1 MKKHLSRCLITLLL
15 AALFVTAIP
24 LTAQAGPIEKTY
36 KIRIADGIDEEIPSP
51 DGSWIDDVHVVS
63 GELPYGVV
71 IGCKQ
76 DIMYIIGVPAF
87 VGDYVALVEME
98 IGGGAY
104 QYRIHII
111 VYDPNAPVT
120 ITKHPTGETVTE
132 GESAI
137 FISRADNA
145 SEIIW
150 RLVSP
155 DTATTINCADAPAY
169 FPGLQVLG
177 LGTET
182 LTLLNIPLSLDGWK
196 VEAKFG
202 GVGGPVFSHGAKITV
217 LKAKLDPPVINIHPV
232 GADVPSGQSYTFTVK
247 ATAAKGNLRYQWY
260 RAESDSANG
269 FAIPGATGT
278 SLTVTESVGD
288 GYYYAG
294 VWCEDG
300 IRSSDIVLS
309 NIAVLHFL
317 APPSSPPPS
326 SPPPSSPPPEVSPSS
341 QPDVEP
347 QPTDDGSQPDPAAQ
361 PEQSPVPAP
370 VRPQNPIQDNS
381 RLYLLIAL
389 AAAVVL
395 LIICIVI
402 IILRRKSY

>member
-15 AALFVTAIP
+15 AALFVTSIP
-24 LTAQAGPIEKTY
+24 LTAQAAVIEKTY
-36 KIRIADGIDEEIPSP
+36 KVILSHGIDEEIPSP
-51 DGSWIDDVHVVS
+51 DGSWISDVVVVS

-71 IGCKQ
+71 VGCHE

-87 VGDYVALVEME
+87 AGTYEARVDME

-104 QYRIHII
+104 QYLIRII
-111 VYDPNAPVT
+111 VTDPNAPVT

-132 GESAI
+132 GDSAL
-137 FISRADNA
+137 FIARADNA

-202 GVGGPVFSHGAKITV
+202 GVGGPVYSHGAKITV

-269 FAIPGATGT
+269 FAVPGATGT

-288 GYYYAG
+288 GYY
-294 VWCEDG
+294 
-300 IRSSDIVLS
+300 S
-309 NIAVLHFL
+309 
-317 APPSSPPPS
+317 
-326 SPPPSSPPPEVSPSS
+326 PPSSPPPEVSPSP

>member
-24 LTAQAGPIEKTY
+24 LTAQAAVIEKTY
-36 KIRIADGIDEEIPSP
+36 KVILSHGIDEEIPSP
-51 DGSWIDDVHVVS
+51 DGSWISDVVVVS

-71 IGCKQ
+71 VGCHE

-87 VGDYVALVEME
+87 AGTYEARVDME

-104 QYRIHII
+104 QYLIRII
-111 VYDPNAPVT
+111 VTDPNAPVT

-132 GESAI
+132 GDSAL
-137 FISRADNA
+137 FIARADNA

-202 GVGGPVFSHGAKITV
+202 GVGGPVYSHGAKITV
-217 LKAKLDPPVINIHPV
+217 LKATLDPPVINIHPV

-300 IRSSDIVLS
+300 IRSSEIVLS

-317 APPSSPPPS
+317 APPS

-395 LIICIVI
+395 LILCIVI

>member
-1 MKKHLSRCLITLLL
+1 MKKHLSRLLITLLLL

-24 LTAQAGPIEKTY
+24 LTAQAAVIEMTY
-36 KIRIADGIDEEIPSP
+36 KVILSHGIDEEIPSP
-51 DGSWIDDVHVVS
+51 DGSWISDVVVVS

-71 IGCKQ
+71 VGCHENV
-76 DIMYIIGVPAF
+76 MYIIGVPAF
-87 VGDYVALVEME
+87 AGTYEARVDME

-104 QYRIHII
+104 QYLIRII
-111 VYDPNAPVT
+111 VTDPNAPVT

-132 GESAI
+132 GESAV
-137 FISRADNA
+137 FIARADNA

-196 VEAKFG
+196 AEAKFG
-202 GVGGPVFSHGAKITV
+202 GVGGPVYSHGAKITV
-217 LKAKLDPPVINIHPV
+217 LPATLDPPIISTQPV
-232 GADVPSGQSYTFTVK
+232 GADIPAGQSYTLSVM
-247 ATAAKGNLRYQWY
+247 AYASKGSLRFQWY
-260 RAESDSANG
+260 RAESDCSSG
-269 FAIPGATGT
+269 IAIPGANSAG
-278 SLTVTESVGD
+278 LTVTEKNGD
-288 GYYYAG
+288 GYYYVG

-300 IRSSDIVLS
+300 SRSSEIVLS

-317 APPSSPPPS
+317 APPT
-326 SPPPSSPPPEVSPSS
+326 SPPPEPSPT
-341 QPDVEP
+341 PAD
-347 QPTDDGSQPDPAAQ
+347 PTAAPLPTADGSTPAPAPT
-361 PEQSPVPAP
+361 PEQNSAPAP
-370 VRPQNPIQDNS
+370 TMPQLPTQDNS

-389 AAAVVL
+389 AAAFIL
-395 LIICIVI
+395 LVI
-402 IILRRKSY
+402 SVIGIILRKRR

>member
-1 MKKHLSRCLITLLL
+1 MKKYLSRCLITLLL
-15 AALFVTAIP
+15 AALFVTAMP
-24 LTAQAGPIEKTY
+24 LTAQAAVIEKTY
-36 KIRIADGIDEEIPSP
+36 KVILSHGIDEEIPSP
-51 DGSWIDDVHVVS
+51 DGSWISDVVVVS

-71 IGCKQ
+71 VGCHENV
-76 DIMYIIGVPAF
+76 MYIIGVPAF
-87 VGDYVALVEME
+87 AGTYEARVDME

-104 QYRIHII
+104 QYLIRII
-111 VYDPNAPVT
+111 VTDPNAPVT

-132 GESAI
+132 GESAV
-137 FISRADNA
+137 FIARADNA

-202 GVGGPVFSHGAKITV
+202 GVGGPVYSHGAKITV

-232 GADVPSGQSYTFTVK
+232 GADVPSGQSYTFTVM
-247 ATAAKGNLRYQWY
+247 ASAAKGNLRFQWY

-269 FAIPGATGT
+269 FAIPGANGA

-288 GYYYAG
+288 GYYYVG

-300 IRSSDIVLS
+300 KRSSEIVLS

-317 APPSSPPPS
+317 APPSSPPPA
-326 SPPPSSPPPEVSPSS
+326 SPQPSGPSSSSDSKTKPSPSTGGNAGAPTATPE
-341 QPDVEP
+341 QNMAPTPVQP
-347 QPTDDGSQPDPAAQ
+347 QPA
-361 PEQSPVPAP
+361 V
-370 VRPQNPIQDNS
+370 QDSS
-381 RLYLLIAL
+381 RLYLFIAL
-389 AAAVVL
+389 AAALIL
-395 LIICIVI
+395 LVI
-402 IILRRKSY
+402 SMVGIILRRRK